1 MTTTTTQLPKRPTTT
16 DEFAVAIATA
26 SQSGS
31 QIRVT
36 GSNSLP
42 LTRFDPARPIQDIST
57 LRLNKVLDH
66 AIPDMTITVHAGISL
81 DALQRHL
88 AWHNQWLPVDPPI
101 IATAPGRNPLQ
112 RTLAGLIATNSL
124 GPLRFGS
131 PGGSGVGDWRLFI
144 MGLKWIDAAGTLITG
159 GGRTMKNVA
168 GYSTPRLMIGSC
180 GSLGA
185 IAEITLRTF
194 ARPQDEQC
202 VIFFCTSAEQAETLL
217 ADILTSAATPAY
229 LQAISARTF
238 TNNPLQLPSPKK
250 GVALV
255 TGFLDRPR
263 SCAAQITALRELPSA
278 AGIESI
284 SQTAAQSGRLRLWL
298 TTEPS
303 LETLGDSEGLGF
315 RLHALSSEI
324 CPLIAALEAAAK
336 SENANTWLVSEAA
349 NGILRGAIASP
360 RALDILQRTIAQ
372 HAPGARLLLTQNP
385 ARHTTQ
391 NPAESPGI
399 IARLKAELDP
409 QNSFGLS
416 PSFL

>member
-1 MTTTTTQLPKRPTTT
+1 MTIASSLLPKRPSTT
-16 DEFAVAIATA
+16 DEFAGAIAA
-26 SQSGS
+26 AWQAGVHNR
-31 QIRVT
+31 IT

-42 LTRFDPARPIQDIST
+42 VVRFDAARPVQDIST

-66 AIPDMTITVHAGISL
+66 AIPDMTITVHAGITL
-81 DALQRHL
+81 EALQRHL
-88 AWHNQWLPVDPPI
+88 AWHNQWLPIDPPI
-101 IATAPGRNPLQ
+101 IATAPGRMPNQ
-112 RTLAGLIATNSL
+112 RTIGGLIASNSL

-144 MGLKWIDAAGTLITG
+144 MGMKWIDSAGTVIKG

-185 IAEITLRTF
+185 IAEVTLRTF

-202 VIFFCTSAEQAETLL
+202 VIFFCTGAEQAEVLL
-217 ADILTSAATPAY
+217 ADILTSATTPAY
-229 LQAISARTF
+229 LQAIGAKTF
-238 TNNPLQLPSPKK
+238 TDNPLQLPSARK

-255 TGFLDRPR
+255 AGFLDRPR
-263 SCAAQITALRELPSA
+263 SCAAQIAAIRELSSA

-284 SQTAAQSGRLRLWL
+284 SQTAAQSGRLRLWM

-303 LETLGDSEGLGF
+303 LETLGSAEGVGF

-336 SENANTWLVSEAA
+336 TEGGTTWLVSEAA
-349 NGILRGAIASP
+349 TGVLRGAIASP
-360 RALDILQRTIAQ
+360 RGLDIVQQTIAR
-372 HAPGARLLLTQNP
+372 HAAGARLLVTQNP
-385 ARHTTQ
+385 TATIPTET
-391 NPAESPGI
+391 PTL
-399 IARLKAELDP
+399 IARVKAELDP

-416 PSFL
+416 PSPL